1 MLPPQKRHDSL
12 CICSGLWGGLD
23 DDDVQDA
30 LGVIS
35 ADRLALPPGS
45 THDSLYS
52 WYGLRGGWDEGDV
65 RCVDIVILIV
75 DQRHLR
81 MATVKGVR
89 K

>member
-1 MLPPQKRHDSL
+1 
-12 CICSGLWGGLD
+12 LD

-35 ADRLALPPGS
+35 VDRLAFPPGS
-45 THDSLYS
+45 THDSLYV

-65 RCVDIVILIV
+65 RCIDIVIIIV
-75 DQRHLR
+75 DRGRLR